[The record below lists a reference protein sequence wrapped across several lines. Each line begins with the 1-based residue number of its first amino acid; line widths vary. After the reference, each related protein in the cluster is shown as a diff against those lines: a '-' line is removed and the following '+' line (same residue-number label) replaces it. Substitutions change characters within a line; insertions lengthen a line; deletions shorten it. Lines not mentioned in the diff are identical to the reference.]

1 MTIRSLTALSALL
14 DEELTWRKRE
24 LTTLK
29 FLIEQARRHER
40 TLLLRAA
47 QCVLYAH
54 WEGFIKAASIGYVSF
69 VASRGLRY
77 SDLSPNFVALGLR
90 GEIVQAGQSDKPT
103 AHTTLTRRLI
113 SDLSESADIDWE
125 HSVNT
130 RSNLNTDTLNEI
142 YCLLGLDSR
151 GYLLKKQ
158 LLDQKLVGV
167 RNLVA
172 HGVKVD
178 IELDDYVALYDEVMQ
193 LLQMFRTD
201 VENAAITEAFRR
213 QIIES

>member
-130 RSNLNTDTLNEI
+130 RSNLNTDILNEI

-151 GYLLKKQ
+151 SYLLKKQ